1 MTPAAFNE
9 TGKLFSKKGT
19 AFNETGTVSSKK
31 VKVIPK
37 SKMRPLSGAR
47 EEGGRGSKEM
57 KAKRFYE
64 DADGERVGVDGERL
78 DAT

>member
-37 SKMRPLSGAR
+37 SKMRPLSGQ
-47 EEGGRGSKEM
+47 GRGGQGKQEM